1 MLQINN
7 FSKKYKNNDKY
18 AVKNVS
24 FEVKDGEIFGFLGPN
39 GAGKSTTIKCITGIL
54 TFTEGTINVAGY
66 NIHEDP
72 INAKLQIGF
81 VPDNHMMYEQLT
93 AREYVNFMADI
104 YKVGAEDRK
113 NRSNKLLELFELTDV
128 FDKQISSF
136 SHGMKQ
142 KICIIGALV
151 HKPKL
156 WILDEPLTGLDPKSA
171 HILKELMKEHCQEG
185 NSVFFSS
192 HMLEVVEKICDR
204 VAIIDKGELIA
215 CDVVEELKKKDSL
228 ENFFLAVT
236 NEDNKVSNE
245 DFSLEKAEELFKN
258 E

>member
-1 MLQINN
+1 MLTITNL
-7 FSKKYKNNDKY
+7 SKKYKNNEKY
-18 AVKNVS
+18 AVKDIS

-39 GAGKSTTIKCITGIL
+39 GAGKSTTIKCVTGIL
-54 TFTEGTINVAGY
+54 PFTEGSINIGGY
-66 NIHEDP
+66 NLKDDP
-72 INAKLQIGF
+72 INAKMQIGF

-104 YKVGAEDRK
+104 FKVGSEDRK
-113 NRSNKLLELFELTDV
+113 IRTNKLLELFELTDV
-128 FDKQISSF
+128 FDKQISSY

-142 KICIIGALV
+142 KICVIGALV
-151 HKPKL
+151 HNPKL

-171 HILKELMKEHCQEG
+171 HILKELMKEHCKEG

-192 HMLEVVEKICDR
+192 HMLEVVEKVCDR
-204 VAIIDKGELIA
+204 VAIIDKGQLIA
-215 CDVVEELKKKDSL
+215 CDSVEELKKQDSL

-236 NEDNKVSNE
+236 GDESSSKE
-245 DFSLEKAEELFKN
+245 TDFSLEKTEELFKN